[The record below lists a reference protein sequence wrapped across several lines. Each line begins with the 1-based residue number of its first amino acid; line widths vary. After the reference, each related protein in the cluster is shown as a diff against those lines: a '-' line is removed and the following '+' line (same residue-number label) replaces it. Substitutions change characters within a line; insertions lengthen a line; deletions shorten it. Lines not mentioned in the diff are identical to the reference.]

1 LVVEVRVTKQT
12 TIHLI
17 ERAAQRLRESG
28 ATGAAE
34 LMRDVADPIPLFPAM
49 PEDSTTIQSAAGPGG
64 RPAAE
69 EHAVAGEHAAPAPA
83 VPVAESETLVRT
95 VTADAM
101 RKAGMINWSAKRGR
115 IAEEFRIVQGQIMQA
130 IAADGR
136 TGRFFPNLIMITS
149 ARPGEGKSFTSL
161 NLAGSLACYGGRP
174 VVLVD
179 VDAKPDSLSAR
190 LGLAQAPGLLDL
202 AADQVRRIDDTIFGT
217 ELANLSIMPI
227 GGREGARVTLSA
239 RMPIVNA
246 VERLARRFA
255 DSIVVLDAPPC
266 LASSD
271 PSTLAPM
278 VGQIVM
284 LVEAQRTQRAEVE
297 AALDL
302 VDSCP
307 AVMMLLNKVQLT
319 GSNTFGAYG

>member
-1 LVVEVRVTKQT
+1 MTKQT

-28 ATGAAE
+28 ASGAAE
-34 LMRDVADPIPLFPAM
+34 LMRDVADPIPLFPGT
-49 PEDSTTIQSAAGPGG
+49 PEDPAAVQSAAVSEIP
-64 RPAAE
+64 PVTE
-69 EHAVAGEHAAPAPA
+69 ESAVTGEHAGPARA
-83 VPVAESETLVRT
+83 EAVAESQTVVRT
-95 VTADAM
+95 ITAEAM
-101 RKAGMINWSAKRGR
+101 RNAGMIDWSAKRGR

-130 IAADGR
+130 IGADNRNGR
-136 TGRFFPNLIMITS
+136 SFRNLIMLTS

-190 LGLAQAPGLLDL
+190 LGLAQVPGLLDL

-217 ELANLSIMPI
+217 ELANLSVMPI

-239 RMPIVNA
+239 SMPIVNA

-271 PSTLAPM
+271 PSTLAPL